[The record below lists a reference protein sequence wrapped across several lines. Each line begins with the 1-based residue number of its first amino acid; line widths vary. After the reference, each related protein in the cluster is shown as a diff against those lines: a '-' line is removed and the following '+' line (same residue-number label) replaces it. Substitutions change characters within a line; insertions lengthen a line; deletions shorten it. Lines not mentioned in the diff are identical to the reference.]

1 MSYPKRILL
10 CFLCSCDLK
19 AFNIKKSQ
27 VTSVP
32 VNSITHAADAGRLLV
47 LLLAGQQSRGV
58 ILEPAPTP
66 PPPPCNSGWEAS
78 AGSGG
83 LSGDSVPSVPLRC
96 FTSNSFLLRFN
107 VHRNHLEMWSLASN
121 PAGIVRTRVSARGG
135 GVGGGRR
142 RSCWLVGHAWSSRCP
157 TEETTPC

>member
-107 VHRNHLEMWSLASN
+107 VHRNHLEMWEFGFESSRHRQDSRRCSFSK
-121 PAGIVRTRVSARGG
+121 GRRGG
-135 GVGGGRR
+135 GGPTPKLLVGG
-142 RSCWLVGHAWSSRCP
+142 SCL
-157 TEETTPC
+157 EQ